1 MCADDSFVGNEG
13 QDRATP
19 IQPRVQNATV
29 CDERDD
35 WYVLP
40 VPGGQ
45 DLLVIA
51 RWLEERGPIERAP
64 SDFGLELWH
73 GDVLLDRSDCSLY
86 GEHVSARRVP
96 EDRALHIHV
105 AGVPGVWASY
115 QLSIDAGDLCIDD
128 ALEPPCG
135 NDRRPLA
142 VPLGLGR
149 TEDLLVCLPH
159 TGRSTTD
166 LYLVQW
172 EEDVDVEI
180 VVEWDP
186 AQGELGVD
194 LGRLPRL
201 IEREPGR
208 VVLIRLH
215 PDYSPWPLEVTAPDG
230 DRKAIRY
237 SVSITPT
244 E

>member
-96 EDRALHIHV
+96 EDRDLHIHV
-105 AGVPGVWASY
+105 AGVPGVWADY
-115 QLSIDAGDLCIDD
+115 QLSIDVGDLCIDD

-142 VPLGLGR
+142 VRLGLGR
-149 TEDLLVCLPH
+149 TEDLVVCLPH

-166 LYLVQW
+166 FYLVW
-172 EEDVDVEI
+172 EEDVTVE
-180 VVEWDP
+180 VAVEWDP
-186 AQGELGVD
+186 AQGELDIVAD
-194 LGRLPRL
+194 MPRL
-201 IEREPGR
+201 VEREPGR
-208 VVLIRLH
+208 IRVVPQTPYNLAV
-215 PDYSPWPLEVTAPDG
+215 PLEVTAAEGDG
-230 DRKAIRY
+230 KAIRY
-237 SVSITPT
+237 SVAVTPT